1 MKFNYRQILSVLLIG
16 TLLFAAQ
23 NAHSQQKPFKF
34 GFKLAPG
41 ISWLSPDTKGYE
53 NTGSQF
59 TFAWGFT
66 ADITLMEHYYFATG
80 FNVSYFG
87 GELSYLHGVNS
98 DDLTSSIL
106 INGTLTRTYNQRYVE
121 VPLAFKMKTNEL
133 VNNTMFFGIIG
144 INTGILIRAKADEN
158 FITTDREFSHLSYSE
173 EKIDIKEESAAFK
186 ASLVVGAGAEYVIDD
201 SISLVFGLNFNNGL
215 TNVLSGTNTI
225 DNTLEHKAIPYY
237 FELNLGV
244 IF

>member
-1 MKFNYRQILSVLLIG
+1 MKIIYRYILSILVISSFLLSI
-16 TLLFAAQ
+16 Q
-23 NAHSQQKPFKF
+23 NSQAQQKPFKF

-41 ISWLSPDTKGYE
+41 VSWLSPDSKGYE
-53 NTGSQF
+53 NTGIDF
-59 TFAWGFT
+59 AFAWGFT

-87 GELSYLHGVNS
+87 GQLSFPHNVIDEES
-98 DDLTSSIL
+98 VVSSSFE
-106 INGTLTRTYNQRYVE
+106 GTLTRDYSQRYVE

-133 VNNTMFFGIIG
+133 FSKTVFFGLIG
-144 INTGILIRAKADEN
+144 INTGFLIRAKADDS
-158 FITTDREFSHLSYSE
+158 FISNDGINSYMNYTE
-173 EKIDIKEESAAFK
+173 EKLDIKDESASFK
-186 ASLVVGAGAEYVIDD
+186 ASLIVGAGAEYVIDE

-215 TNVLSGTNTI
+215 SNVLGGTNTN
-225 DNTLEHKAIPYY
+225 DNTIEHKAIPYY

>member
-1 MKFNYRQILSVLLIG
+1 MKFNYRQLLSVLLIG

-34 GFKLAPG
+34 GFKFAPG
-41 ISWLSPDTKGYE
+41 ISWLSPDSKGYE
-53 NTGSQF
+53 NAGSNF

-87 GELSYLHGVNS
+87 GQLSYPHS
-98 DDLTSSIL
+98 ITDDESTLPTL
-106 INGTLTRTYNQRYVE
+106 FDGTITRNYSQRYVE

-144 INTGILIRAKADEN
+144 INTGILIRAKADDA
-158 FITTDREFSHLSYSE
+158 FLTADAFSSHLNYTE
-173 EKIDIKEESAAFK
+173 EKLDIKEESAPFK
-186 ASLVVGAGAEYVIDD
+186 ASLMVGAGAEYVIDD

-215 TNVLSGTNTI
+215 TNVLSGTNTA
-225 DNTLEHKAIPYY
+225 DNTIEHKAIPYY